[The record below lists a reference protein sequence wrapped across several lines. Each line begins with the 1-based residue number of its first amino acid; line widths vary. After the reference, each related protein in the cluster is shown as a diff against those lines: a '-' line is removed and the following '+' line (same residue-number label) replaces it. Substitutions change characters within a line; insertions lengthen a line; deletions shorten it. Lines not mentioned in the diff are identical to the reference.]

1 MFETIAALMTLA
13 FVGVFAFLVH
23 LDRSARK
30 DEAAAAPPP
39 QGPDA
44 PP

>member
-1 MFETIAALMTLA
+1 VFETIAALMTLTFIA
-13 FVGVFAFLVH
+13 VFAFLVH

-30 DEAAAAPPP
+30 DDAANTSQ

-44 PP
+44 KP